1 MSDTTLY
8 NVNVQFNLE
17 VESQNVKTETKQTLA
32 FSVNYVGAVVSSME
46 VPDEDNGTV
55 SFKISAEGG
64 SGQGTSA
71 SPYVVTAGNALNLTI
86 GQTSTYTDAD
96 WSEYTCSPRANI
108 SVYADNDRVYAE
120 SLDQLTSLIGDG
132 NATNDVDG
140 ENPKVYT
147 IGQVFTVG
155 GQSIHFDMD
164 YEVYPYTTQAGQE
177 IEMPYLR
184 VNQASYQGAQ
194 TNGAAAQ
201 YAVKSSRA
209 VVTAVPQT
217 RATVNDT
224 TWYDVN
230 VKFNVELEGVN
241 TAEPTSQELVFSVN
255 YTGGVITQ
263 TEVDEPD
270 LVRVEY
276 RTDYVWEE
284 AHDNLPL
291 LYYATVYRDRY
302 YSNGDVITDTFRDS
316 GHMVSLSANRP
327 PSDAIHHTNDYGV
340 EIVLNSPT
348 TESNDSILLIHSN
361 AQVAD
366 PTTVFAKSLSTDT
379 EDDAGNWG
387 DYVVSKLYDD
397 PNLYIPADGV
407 PSNGGWASD
416 SRADGWYFSDCTFQ
430 KGIAVKF
437 KAEYDGAMLDWDLCN
452 YQITIAVY
460 DQFLAID
467 GRRIDFLA
475 YRPEYHF
482 NIFDTPI
489 ANGIRQTYECKFN
502 FMGRNFYVAV
512 INDITSL

>member
-316 GHMVSLSANRP
+316 GHMVSLSPVRD
-327 PSDAIHHTNDYGV
+327 PSSALHINELGV
-340 EIVLNSPT
+340 EKVFSDLT
-348 TESNDSILLIHSN
+348 REANDSISIVYASVQI
-361 AQVAD
+361 AAD
-366 PTTVFAKSLSTDT
+366 PTTVFA
-379 EDDAGNWG
+379 EDVYNSEDNAGNWG
-387 DYVVSKLYDD
+387 NYVVSKLYDD

-407 PSNGGWASD
+407 PSNGNWASD
-416 SRADGWYFSDCTFQ
+416 SRADGWYFSDCRFSKMCNVSF
-430 KGIAVKF
+430 KG
-437 KAEYDGAMLDWDLCN
+437 EYEGFMTDHNLGS
-452 YQITIAVY
+452 YTITIAVY
-460 DQFLAID
+460 DQFLVID

-482 NIFDTPI
+482 NMLTDNID
-489 ANGIRQTYECKFN
+489 NGVRQTYECKFN